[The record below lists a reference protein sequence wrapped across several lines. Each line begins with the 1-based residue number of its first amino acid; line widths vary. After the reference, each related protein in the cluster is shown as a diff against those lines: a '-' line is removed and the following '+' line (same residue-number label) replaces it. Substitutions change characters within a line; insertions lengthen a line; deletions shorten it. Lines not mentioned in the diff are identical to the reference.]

1 MFYQH
6 QTSSRN
12 SDGVI
17 PCGSTKYRWGIK
29 ISRFVSKTRYI
40 SQMIQDSAIVTME
53 GEVLCD
59 LSPGSR
65 TVAVV
70 GTSDNNDPVT
80 LNEP

>member
-1 MFYQH
+1 
-6 QTSSRN
+6 
-12 SDGVI
+12 
-17 PCGSTKYRWGIK
+17 
-29 ISRFVSKTRYI
+29 
-40 SQMIQDSAIVTME
+40 MIQDSAIVTME